1 MDARVPRASGNCADG
16 EIVRSRS
23 PDAEIKFRRALLA
36 VTTVANKPGTPG
48 RTRISRNTIA
58 QGMPDCFGV
67 PVVTCLRAFFIARK
81 AAGAPSARHSL
92 RPLTFRGTPTM
103 HHPGEITPRECGGL
117 SSRHCE
123 EQLFDRLNRK
133 LTRNHPGRP
142 RHA

>member
-36 VTTVANKPGTPG
+36 GTTVANKPGTPG

-81 AAGAPSARHSL
+81 AAGAIEHRHSL
-92 RPLTFRGTPTM
+92 RPPVRGT
-103 HHPGEITPRECGGL
+103 
-117 SSRHCE
+117 
-123 EQLFDRLNRK
+123 LNGQNPDISCRGNADVWV
-133 LTRNHPGRP
+133 RR
-142 RHA
+142 